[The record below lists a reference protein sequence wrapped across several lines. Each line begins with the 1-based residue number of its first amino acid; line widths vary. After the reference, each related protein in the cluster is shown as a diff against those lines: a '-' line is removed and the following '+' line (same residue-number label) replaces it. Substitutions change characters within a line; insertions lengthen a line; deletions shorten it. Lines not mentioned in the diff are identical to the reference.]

1 MLNAAATRV
10 QRRRAGIVLAVLA
23 LAESVPIVESLA
35 GIRVIGFWPLGR
47 ILTTP
52 STALGWVTGALV
64 AIAFVTLTATRNAA
78 IRVRLARFDSLRP
91 LALVMALVS
100 GITEEL
106 FFRGVV
112 MDVLAQHSV
121 GTLGQIAISAA
132 TFGAV
137 HVVWIG
143 FAGPRGVLGIVGATT
158 LLGAALAIVYL
169 AAGRSVLPCV
179 AAHVAINAALE
190 PWLVLTAL
198 ERRWGSGRAV

>member
-10 QRRRAGIVLAVLA
+10 RRRRAGIVLAVLA

-132 TFGAV
+132 IFGAV

-190 PWLVLTAL
+190 PWLVLTAV